1 MRLVLIRHA
10 ESEHAVRGL
19 VGGPLGCRGL
29 TAGREVGATLSP
41 NRRTG
46 RLRRPPHQPFPRARQ
61 TAERLLPALPITAV
75 TEEAVLCE
83 LLPGQADGLTWNA
96 YRAQFGEFDLVAEP
110 ERPFS
115 PGGEN
120 WLEFCGR
127 VRRTLAALGEQFA
140 GKTVAA
146 VTHGG
151 FIVVSLLALFDVPR
165 PGTGAR
171 LHVDYTSLPTWRLSG
186 SVWTLAGY
194 NDTCHLDRLD
204 E

>member
-1 MRLVLIRHA
+1 M
-10 ESEHAVRGL
+10 
-19 VGGPLGCRGL
+19 
-29 TAGREVGATLSP
+29 
-41 NRRTG
+41 
-46 RLRRPPHQPFPRARQ
+46 
-61 TAERLLPALPITAV
+61 
-75 TEEAVLCE
+75 
-83 LLPGQADGLTWNA
+83 
-96 YRAQFGEFDLVAEP
+96 AEP

-127 VRRTLAALGEQFA
+127 VRRTLAALGKQFA
-140 GKTVAA
+140 GKTVAV

-171 LHVDYTSLPTWRLSG
+171 LHVDYTSLTTWRLSG
-186 SVWTLAGY
+186 SVWTPAGY
-194 NDTCHLDRLD
+194 NDTWHLDRLD

>member
-1 MRLVLIRHA
+1 M
-10 ESEHAVRGL
+10 
-19 VGGPLGCRGL
+19 GGPLGCRGL
-29 TAGREVGATLSP
+29 TACGCQQAERLAQHFH
-41 NRRTG
+41 RTG
-46 RLRRPPHQPFPRARQ
+46 ELADCAALLTSPFLRARQ
-61 TAERLLPALPITAV
+61 TAERLLPALPVTAV

-83 LLPGQADGLTWNA
+83 LLPGQADGLTWDA

-115 PGGEN
+115 PGGES

-171 LHVDYTSLPTWRLSG
+171 LHVDYTSLTTWRLSG
-186 SVWTLAGY
+186 SVWTLAG
-194 NDTCHLDRLD
+194 
-204 E
+204 

>member
-1 MRLVLIRHA
+1 MPV
-10 ESEHAVRGL
+10 
-19 VGGPLGCRGL
+19 
-29 TAGREVGATLSP
+29 
-41 NRRTG
+41 
-46 RLRRPPHQPFPRARQ
+46 
-61 TAERLLPALPITAV
+61 TAV

-83 LLPGQADGLTWNA
+83 LLPGQTDGLTWDA

-127 VRRTLAALGEQFA
+127 VRRTLAALGKQFA
-140 GKTVAA
+140 GKTVAV

-171 LHVDYTSLPTWRLSG
+171 LHVDYTSLTTWRLSG
-186 SVWTLAGY
+186 SVWTPAGY
-194 NDTCHLDRLD
+194 NDTWHLDRLD